1 MSVRVYVTVCM
12 KVERYV
18 CHYVCIN
25 VCMVACIYVCLR
37 SIQNLLVFP
46 RMTQS
51 RTAAGGASVSGVR
64 PPSIFAAIS
73 TTIMG
78 ALALQWLGPPFQP
91 FVFE

>member
-64 PPSIFAAIS
+64 PPSIFARNQHHDHGSIGTAVAG
-73 TTIMG
+73 TTVS
-78 ALALQWLGPPFQP
+78 AVCF
-91 FVFE
+91 